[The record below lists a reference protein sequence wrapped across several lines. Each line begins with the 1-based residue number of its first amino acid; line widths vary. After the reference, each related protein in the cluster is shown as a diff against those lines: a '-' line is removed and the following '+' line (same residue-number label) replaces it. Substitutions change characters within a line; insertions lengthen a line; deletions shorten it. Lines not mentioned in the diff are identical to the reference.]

1 MSRKFDNATRVD
13 NYRFDPLDICIVG
26 GKGLPPDQQG
36 PKDTELDPK
45 HVLHVHDLLAPL
57 KQEEIDD
64 IYERGVMNAIEVII
78 IGGVPYVVTGRGRVR
93 KARLANVRRKK
104 AGLPKIE
111 IQVSI
116 IRETKGLEL
125 FRRIVAE
132 NLYRKE
138 VSVLDR
144 ITMATE
150 LLNRGASKPEVA
162 AMFGVSERRF
172 DEWLTI
178 PDKATPRVKEAL
190 EQNRINASGAIA
202 LANVAKTPEQMDKAL
217 ADLLITANPS
227 ARAARKAAREATG
240 KATDAKV
247 TRHDLKA
254 LLEYIEQYQAH
265 DIQSLAEVLQVILG
279 KRENGKVHTLL
290 EKARAAKKK
299 KSAD

>member
-26 GKGLPPDQQG
+26 GKALPPDQQG
-36 PKDTELDPK
+36 PKDTEPDPK
-45 HVLHVHDLLAPL
+45 HALHVHDLLAPL

-93 KARLANVRRKK
+93 KARLANVRRTK

-138 VSVLDR
+138 MSVLDR

-150 LLNRGASKPEVA
+150 LLNRGAGKPEVA

-178 PDKATPRVKEAL
+178 PDKATPEVKLAL
-190 EQNRINASGAIA
+190 EQGRINASGAIA
-202 LANVAKTPEQMDKAL
+202 LANVAKNPEQMNEAL
-217 ADLLITANPS
+217 TNLLTTPNAS

-240 KATDAKV
+240 KTTDAKV

-254 LLEYIEQYQAH
+254 LLAYVIEHKNH
-265 DIQSLAEVLQVILG
+265 DEQSLIEVLQVILG
-279 KRENGKVHTLL
+279 KRETGKVHVLL
-290 EKARAAKKK
+290 EKARAAKKP
-299 KSAD
+299 AD